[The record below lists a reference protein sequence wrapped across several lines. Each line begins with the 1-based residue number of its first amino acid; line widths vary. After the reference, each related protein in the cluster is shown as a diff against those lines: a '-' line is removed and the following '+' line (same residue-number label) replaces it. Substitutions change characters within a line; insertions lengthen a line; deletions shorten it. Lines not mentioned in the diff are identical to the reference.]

1 MVESEQLDGEAVELV
16 ARRVHEAW
24 ARLRATQGWQYGP
37 VRDDGGKRHPGL
49 VPYDELPEAEKE
61 YDRNT
66 ARKTINALRE
76 LGYLIGKDHSHHE
89 K

>member
-1 MVESEQLDGEAVELV
+1 MVELERLDGEGIETV

-24 ARLRATQGWQYGP
+24 ARLRVAQGWQYGP
-37 VRDDGGKRHPGL
+37 VRDDAGKRHPGL
-49 VPYDELPEAEKE
+49 VPYDELPEAEKD

-66 ARKTINALRE
+66 ARETINALRE
-76 LGYLIGKDHSHHE
+76 LGYLIRKDQPHHE

>member
-1 MVESEQLDGEAVELV
+1 MAESERLDGEAVEPV

-24 ARLRATQGWQYGP
+24 ARLRIEQGWQYGP
-37 VRDDGGKRHPGL
+37 VRDDAGKRHPCL

-66 ARKTINALRE
+66 ARETIKALRE
-76 LGYLIGKDHSHHE
+76 LGYQIRKDHSRHE
-89 K
+89 E

>member
-1 MVESEQLDGEAVELV
+1 MAELERLDGKAVEAV

-24 ARLRATQGWQYGP
+24 ARLRIAQGWQYGP
-37 VRDDGGKRHPGL
+37 VRDDGGKLHPGL

-66 ARKTINALRE
+66 ARETIKALRE
-76 LGYLIGKDHSHHE
+76 LGYHIGKDQSHHE